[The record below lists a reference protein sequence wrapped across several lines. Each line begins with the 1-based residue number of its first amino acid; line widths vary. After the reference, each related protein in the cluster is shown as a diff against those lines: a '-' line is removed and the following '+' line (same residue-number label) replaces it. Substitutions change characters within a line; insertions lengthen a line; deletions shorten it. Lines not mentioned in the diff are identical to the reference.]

1 MAYYL
6 YQVTYTREAWAAQLQ
21 NPQNVA
27 DRTRAS
33 VEELGGS
40 IVGVWYAF
48 GESDLIGVVE
58 MPDNVSMAAL
68 AMAFAA
74 GGAVSAAKTTVLM
87 SPRGWAGG
95 DEQGGRLQLSTTHPA
110 TDPAARASALP

>member
-6 YQVTYTREAWAAQLQ
+6 YQATYTREAWAAQLQ

-27 DRTRAS
+27 DRARAS
-33 VEELGGS
+33 VEELGGT

-74 GGAVSAAKTTVLM
+74 GGAVSTAKTTVLM
-87 SPRGWAGG
+87 PLEDGLAAMSKAAASSYRP
-95 DEQGGRLQLSTTHPA
+95 PA
-110 TDPAARASALP
+110 S

>member
-1 MAYYL
+1 MAHYL
-6 YQVTYTREAWAAQLQ
+6 YQATYTQEAWATQLQ

-27 DRTRAS
+27 DRVRGS

-48 GESDLIGVVE
+48 GESDLFAVLE
-58 MPDNVSMAAL
+58 MPDNVSMAAF
-68 AMAFAA
+68 AIAVAA

-87 SPRGWAGG
+87 PLEDGMAAMSKATT
-95 DEQGGRLQLSTTHPA
+95 STYRP
-110 TDPAARASALP
+110 PNS